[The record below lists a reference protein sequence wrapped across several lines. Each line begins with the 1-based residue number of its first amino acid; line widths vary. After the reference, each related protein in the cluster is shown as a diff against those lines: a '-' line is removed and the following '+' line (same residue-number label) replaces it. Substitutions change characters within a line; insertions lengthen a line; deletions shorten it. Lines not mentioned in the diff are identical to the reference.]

1 MVVVNAGEI
10 VSLQGLR
17 WCGEEAYPPQKS
29 LVKSREM
36 KPRMRTGLAG
46 CSKIPGQRVDGPGIL
61 QAKFRCGFRTEGLW
75 LSVWF
80 PVDTL
85 GELVA

>member
-1 MVVVNAGEI
+1 MVWRG
-10 VSLQGLR
+10 GL
-17 WCGEEAYPPQKS
+17 PTPKS
-29 LVKSREM
+29 LVKSRER
-36 KPRMRTGLAG
+36 KPRMRTGLAW
-46 CSKIPGQRVDGPGIL
+46 CSKILGQRVDGPRIL

-75 LSVWF
+75 PSVWF